1 MAKILGVG
9 IATLDIINYVDGYPP
24 EDSEVRAVAQ
34 TIRRGGNIA
43 NTLAVLAQFDH
54 QCYFAGTLS
63 IDPDGRRIEQDLRE
77 RGIDLSAAHWV
88 AQGHAPTSYILL
100 NRQNGSRSIV
110 HYRDL
115 PEYGL
120 ESFMGLSQSLSEFD
134 WLHFEARNCD
144 ELNGMLALARSIVID
159 QPISLEVEK
168 ERPGLDRLLGYP
180 DLIFF
185 SRPFARGRGFEEPES
200 FLRAAREWAPQAILV
215 VTWGDQGA
223 SLLIGDRFISEAARP
238 VSEVLDTVGAGDTFI
253 AGFIHGRV
261 SGRTLEEALV
271 QGCRLAE
278 RKIARDG
285 FDGLVAEPVV

>member
-1 MAKILGVG
+1 
-9 IATLDIINYVDGYPP
+9 
-24 EDSEVRAVAQ
+24 
-34 TIRRGGNIA
+34 
-43 NTLAVLAQFDH
+43 
-54 QCYFAGTLS
+54 
-63 IDPDGRRIEQDLRE
+63 
-77 RGIDLSAAHWV
+77 
-88 AQGHAPTSYILL
+88 
-100 NRQNGSRSIV
+100 
-110 HYRDL
+110 
-115 PEYGL
+115 
-120 ESFMGLSQSLSEFD
+120 
-134 WLHFEARNCD
+134 
-144 ELNGMLALARSIVID
+144 MLALARSMVID

-168 ERPGLDRLLGYP
+168 ERPGLDRLLSYP

-223 SLLIGDRFISEAARP
+223 SLLIGDRFVSEAARP
-238 VSEVLDTVGAGDTFI
+238 VSEVIDTVGAGDTFI

-285 FDGLVAEPVV
+285 FEGLATEPAGSTRLPEQPLITLSELPDPGAAGFEIEDIAGPRSVFLVKRDGQVRAYENVCPHIGAKLNRQPDAFLDADGRHIRCAVHGALFRIEDGRCIHGPCVGESLKPLSVRIESGKVWLVNKSER